1 MLPWTFIVTLRKKR
15 SSNHVRAQ
23 ELIHQDQRHSCNFS
37 TFFLSSSFLF
47 FTITG
52 APFKEGVLNQQETH
66 SLARKLKTWKRIG
79 RALQLDDATLNEIDE
94 DINGLVEKGHAMLRR
109 WMEVNGSA
117 ATYQK
122 LAEGLEIAK
131 RRDLIRT
138 FCCERIWYDLC
149 YLFNLVHQKWHR
161 LTNVSSLR
169 RCLAKVTSTF

>member
-1 MLPWTFIVTLRKKR
+1 M
-15 SSNHVRAQ
+15 
-23 ELIHQDQRHSCNFS
+23 
-37 TFFLSSSFLF
+37 F

-52 APFKEGVLNQQETH
+52 APFKEGVLNQQEIH
-66 SLARKLKTWKRIG
+66 SLARKLKTWKLIG

-94 DINGLVEKGHAMLRR
+94 DINGLVEKSHAMLRR

-138 FCCERIWYDLC
+138 FCCERI
-149 YLFNLVHQKWHR
+149 
-161 LTNVSSLR
+161 
-169 RCLAKVTSTF
+169 